1 MAGRRPTSGSI
12 AAVVAEARGP
22 AGLPPT
28 DLALVVLGTL
38 YLAAV
43 ALIPIRIEMTA
54 AQVPRVLVDLPIR
67 MLVFA
72 LCWEAWRTQRD
83 RTSSRLLFWMMI
95 AGVFEQFA
103 WVSYRLSHLV
113 TRWESSLVPDL
124 LQLAAY
130 GALILAVR
138 RLPSA
143 EAPWRSRAM
152 AVVDL
157 VTAIGGTGVLAWFF
171 LHEERWVLGA
181 GSDLGPLLE
190 VAYPVV
196 NVLMLLIWMGRT
208 ALDGGW
214 APRAIAAGLLFTTL
228 SAVGGGALNDLYSYA
243 AGGVWAKQ
251 AGDLLAGISSVGF
264 LFAAVTA
271 RRYPDAFATALAP
284 AQRSAVSQLIG
295 AGLGLAVL
303 VLLVLELGDVVDRG
317 HLVLLL
323 SVAALGVL
331 AVARL
336 VFGSRQNEAWYAD
349 RQRALEAEVRART
362 QELAEANER
371 LAAMVNQDPLTG
383 LVNRRGFDEAF
394 RRAWASGVRLKD
406 AMAVLVVDVDR
417 FKEYNDALGHPAGDA
432 CLRAIATILKSSTP
446 RASDVVARYGGEE
459 FVILCPH
466 TDAAGAVALAERV
479 VAQMRE
485 AAMPHPNSPVG
496 KSVTLSVGAAAVTC
510 TAERSAEALLAA
522 ADAALY
528 EAKRAGRDRAVVT
541 LALPAA

>member
-1 MAGRRPTSGSI
+1 M
-12 AAVVAEARGP
+12 
-22 AGLPPT
+22 
-28 DLALVVLGTL
+28 
-38 YLAAV
+38 
-43 ALIPIRIEMTA
+43 
-54 AQVPRVLVDLPIR
+54 
-67 MLVFA
+67 
-72 LCWEAWRTQRD
+72 
-83 RTSSRLLFWMMI
+83 
-95 AGVFEQFA
+95 
-103 WVSYRLSHLV
+103 
-113 TRWESSLVPDL
+113 
-124 LQLAAY
+124 
-130 GALILAVR
+130 
-138 RLPSA
+138 
-143 EAPWRSRAM
+143 
-152 AVVDL
+152 
-157 VTAIGGTGVLAWFF
+157 
-171 LHEERWVLGA
+171 
-181 GSDLGPLLE
+181 
-190 VAYPVV
+190 
-196 NVLMLLIWMGRT
+196 
-208 ALDGGW
+208 
-214 APRAIAAGLLFTTL
+214 
-228 SAVGGGALNDLYSYA
+228 
-243 AGGVWAKQ
+243 
-251 AGDLLAGISSVGF
+251 
-264 LFAAVTA
+264 
-271 RRYPDAFATALAP
+271 
-284 AQRSAVSQLIG
+284 
-295 AGLGLAVL
+295 L

-406 AMAVLVVDVDR
+406 SMAVLVVDVDR
-417 FKEYNDALGHPAGDA
+417 FKEYNDALGHPAGDT
-432 CLRAIATILKSSTP
+432 CLRAIATILRSSTP

-510 TAERSAEALLAA
+510 TADRSAEALLAA